1 MNSDNQRLKEIQQLK
16 QGYASKRNNA
26 KSMHEMFKFQDKI
39 DKLEIEEKDIL
50 KRCDVII

>member
-16 QGYASKRNNA
+16 QGYANERNNA

-39 DKLEIEEKDIL
+39 DKLELEEKEIL
-50 KRCDVII
+50 KRKDVII